1 MLAFLVLA
9 VSSGLVT
16 PPRLGQRPADV
27 PAMRLAQPEAPG
39 PRLAGGQRAEVAA
52 MRLVQP
58 EMPGPRYQAVVR
70 ILQIEADRFLQAI
83 ELNVAKLQ
91 MESRGEA
98 SAIVDVAAPTPEEI
112 VEELEA
118 RRPIIRWGV
127 TQWLKQ
133 AMGINKYGAWC
144 PTLRKWNLHP
154 WQWVPNEHPTL
165 TTPKLGAAL
174 RTLRPQ
180 LTTEV
185 RRGLTTSPLR
195 VCRLAYRAIVVYV
208 LAALSHLPG
217 PQRAM
222 IQRVWPKT
230 LEDLAHTIE
239 INHATALSRI
249 RDESQGD
256 RRVLEATSRRVLL
269 PLPVQPPRR
278 ERLRSA
284 VPLADRLAFW
294 RRLDWEAWRADEQV
308 RRLEGQ
314 VRARRDAR
322 RVREADE
329 EVRRLSEAWQR

>member
-1 MLAFLVLA
+1 MFCGMVYLAVTGGMVAPPHLVSGRRAEATVMVPLRQRPEVLA
-9 VSSGLVT
+9 
-16 PPRLGQRPADV
+16 
-27 PAMRLAQPEAPG
+27 MRMTQPE
-39 PRLAGGQRAEVAA
+39 E
-52 MRLVQP
+52 
-58 EMPGPRYQAVVR
+58 PGPRYQAVAR
-70 ILQIEADRFLQAI
+70 ILQIEADRFVQAI

-91 MESRGEA
+91 MESRAGGTA
-98 SAIVDVAAPTPEEI
+98 VLDVAAPTPEEI
-112 VEELEA
+112 VEEMEA

-127 TQWLKQ
+127 AQGLKG

-144 PTLRKWNLHP
+144 PTLRKWNLLP
-154 WQWVPNEHPTL
+154 WQLVPNEHPTL

-195 VCRLAYRAIVVYV
+195 VCRLAYRAVVVYV

-230 LEDLAHTIE
+230 LEDLAYTIE
-239 INHATALSRI
+239 MNHATTLNRI
-249 RDESQGD
+249 RDGSKGD
-256 RRVLEATSRRVLL
+256 RRVLEATSRPDILAPLL
-269 PLPVQPPRR
+269 PPRR

-284 VPLADRLAFW
+284 MPLVDRIAFW
-294 RRLDWEAWRADEQV
+294 RRRDWQAWRAEEQV

-314 VRARRDAR
+314 VRAQEDAKR
-322 RVREADE
+322 MREADE
-329 EVRRLSEAWQR
+329 QVRRLSEAWQR